1 VSVVVLDT
9 DVASALFRRRLPEPL
24 SRQVAG
30 QVVAVT
36 FVTVGK
42 LTKWTVIRHWGPT
55 SIARLRSLLDDLLI
69 LPYDTRVAARWGVL
83 QAYAQLRGRP
93 RPVNDTWIAACGLV
107 RELLRATLNTK
118 DYPDFSEHEGL
129 ELLLVHPSVGG

>member
-24 SRQVAG
+24 TRQLAG
-30 QVVAVT
+30 QVAAVT
-36 FVTVGK
+36 FVTVGE

-55 SIARLRSLLDDLLI
+55 NVARLRSLLDSLLI
-69 LPYDTRVAARWGVL
+69 LPYDTQVAVRWGEL

-93 RPVNDTWIAACGLV
+93 RPVNDTWIAACCLV
-107 RELLRATLNTK
+107 RGLPLTTFNAK
-118 DYPDFSEHEGL
+118 DDADFVEHEGL
-129 ELLLVHPSVGG
+129 ELLP